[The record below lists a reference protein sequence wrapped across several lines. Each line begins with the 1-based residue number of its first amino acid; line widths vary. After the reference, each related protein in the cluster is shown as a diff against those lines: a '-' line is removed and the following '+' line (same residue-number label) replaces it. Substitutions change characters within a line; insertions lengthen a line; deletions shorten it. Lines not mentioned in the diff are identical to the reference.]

1 MVTAGNDCMIKRWA
15 INERIDLQLD
25 AQAAILKR
33 LISSEFVPEMYKGA
47 YFEIPIHPNHF
58 LYKFTGKQPIENF

>member
-47 YFEIPIHPNHF
+47 HFEILNR
-58 LYKFTGKQPIENF
+58 LLSSERV